1 MLDSRHG
8 RPPLTPYK
16 DQNYL
21 PFRKGDLGSRVRQ
34 ASCKR
39 LGLTLAGTTWV
50 E

>member
-21 PFRKGDLGSRVRQ
+21 PFRRQIGDQRGPDLD
-34 ASCKR
+34 
-39 LGLTLAGTTWV
+39 
-50 E
+50 